1 MKRIKISDYFNVVKP
16 SYVYLRLTP
25 NNSIRNQSTHKI
37 AKSIASI
44 YRNLAQTIRKED
56 AKVVKAL
63 GREFLL
69 GTKYSV
75 DMNAKVAYYVYIE
88 KKKVEFYFVIPRNY
102 LTLIKEKISD
112 SWSNITAK
120 VVADMPSF
128 SESATKYSLVYTK
141 ENALSLATDRR
152 NDDLLRSKLNVVD
165 VMEVGDKVGVFYNF
179 MPTSQFSWR
188 SSYEATIRKVKR
200 SLPTDR
206 NKVGIAY
213 ALKTVV
219 GVISALFD
227 DVGDVLSGGKGKG
240 KADDYN
246 VLEGLIE
253 RLNGGKQISDSTR
266 KKATATVLDT
276 QIVVMSESSDK
287 LRQRNNARSL
297 TQAFETITE
306 DNRLAPKPLRKPFKF
321 TDYSIAG
328 AEVNKVGDEEAQN
341 FIAIAGRDILERY
354 NFIDKVETQ
363 ETQVPDDL
371 QTGVM
376 CIGESTYRGA
386 KQKAYLSNYEHYR
399 NLLTLLIGPT
409 RAGKSNLI
417 GNLSIDAIENGEC
430 VIIFDFI
437 ENCELSDE
445 ISALFPKS
453 KVLNIDNSDPAKIQG
468 LGYNEVG
475 HTDDVFQRYEN
486 AKRQTAN
493 LLALINAI
501 NVDESRLSPKMERYL
516 EAAALVVFINTG
528 SIRDVF
534 RVLQSHHERYEFL
547 RQVPKTQYELMEEYM
562 ASLTELDEK
571 KDGIII
577 GTKLN
582 LIAGIIDR
590 LSVLKRNTQMEM
602 MLKRDIDNNVDLV
615 AEMQKNQVICIRMP
629 ESKFPTQGERDI
641 ATTYWITKI
650 WLALQI
656 RADKFR
662 DKKDRRKVNI
672 VIDEI
677 YQVENTEKFMT
688 SKLSQ
693 IAKFIAKP
701 IISCH
706 YILQLNYMR
715 KELRSANTSYMLIA
729 GCDKDNHKELK
740 DELYPFTAE
749 DLASMKP
756 YHAMNYVKSRE
767 GYARFITKLPGR
779 VEDRIKRTNCAELSP
794 PSYYKVDKNLESSI
808 LMKGADDV
816 D

>member
-1 MKRIKISDYFNVVKP
+1 MKRIKISDYINVVKP

-56 AKVVKAL
+56 AKVIKAL

-75 DMNAKVAYYVYIE
+75 DMSAKVAYYVYIE

-120 VVADMPSF
+120 VVADIPSF

-141 ENALSLATDRR
+141 ENALSLSTDRR

-165 VMEVGDKVGVFYNF
+165 VMEEGDKVGVFYNF

-206 NKVGIAY
+206 NKVGVAY
-213 ALKTVV
+213 ALKTIV

-227 DVGDVLSGGKGKG
+227 DLGDVLSGGKGKG
-240 KADDYN
+240 KADEYN
-246 VLEGLIE
+246 VLEGLLE

-354 NFIDKVETQ
+354 NFIEKVETQ

-547 RQVPKTQYELMEEYM
+547 RKVPKTQYELMEEYM
-562 ASLTELDEK
+562 SSLTELDEK

-662 DKKDRRKVNI
+662 DKKDRLKVNI

-677 YQVENTEKFMT
+677 YQVNNCEQFVTD
-688 SKLSQ
+688 KLSQ

-706 YILQLNYMR
+706 YINQLKYMR

-729 GCDKDNHKELK
+729 GCDKDNHAELK
-740 DELYPFTAE
+740 SELHPFTAE
-749 DLASMKP
+749 DLACMKP
-756 YHAMNYVKSRE
+756 YHAMNYVKCRE
-767 GYARFITKLPGR
+767 GYARFITKLPGK
-779 VEDRIKRTNCAELSP
+779 VEERIKRKEELI
-794 PSYYKVDKNLESSI
+794 VSS
-808 LMKGADDV
+808 
-816 D
+816 

>member
-56 AKVVKAL
+56 AKVFKAL
-63 GREFLL
+63 GREFLF

-75 DMNAKVAYYVYIE
+75 DMSAKVAYYVYIE
-88 KKKVEFYFVIPRNY
+88 KKKVEFYFVIPRSY

-112 SWSNITAK
+112 SWSNITVK

-128 SESATKYSLVYTK
+128 SELATKYSLVYTK

-165 VMEVGDKVGVFYNF
+165 VMEEGDKVGVFYNF

-206 NKVGIAY
+206 NKVGAAY
-213 ALKTVV
+213 ALKTIV

-240 KADDYN
+240 KEDGYNAFQGLADAF
-246 VLEGLIE
+246 
-253 RLNGGKQISDSTR
+253 NGGKQISDSTR

-276 QIVVMSESSDK
+276 QIVVMSESADK

-328 AEVNKVGDEEAQN
+328 AEVNKIGDEEAQN

-354 NFIDKVETQ
+354 NFIEKVETQ

-371 QTGVM
+371 QAGVM

-547 RQVPKTQYELMEEYM
+547 RNVPKTQYEFMEEYM

-571 KDGIII
+571 KDGSII

-662 DKKDRRKVNI
+662 DKKERRKVNL

-693 IAKFIAKP
+693 IAKFICKP

-706 YILQLNYMR
+706 YINQLKYMR

-729 GCDKDNHKELK
+729 GCDKDNHAELK
-740 DELYPFTAE
+740 SELHPFTAE
-749 DLASMKP
+749 DLANMKP

-767 GYARFITKLPGR
+767 GYARFITKLPGK
-779 VEDRIKRTNCAELSP
+779 VDERIKRKDCPKKATGA
-794 PSYYKVDKNLESSI
+794 SI
-808 LMKGADDV
+808 
-816 D
+816 

>member
-1 MKRIKISDYFNVVKP
+1 MKRIKFTDYINIVKP
-16 SYVYLRLTP
+16 QYAFLRLTP
-25 NNSIRNQSTHKI
+25 NNSITNQSTHKI
-37 AKSIASI
+37 AKSIASL
-44 YRNLAQTIRKED
+44 YRNITQNIRKED
-56 AKVVKAL
+56 AKLIKAL
-63 GREFLL
+63 GREFLF

-75 DMNAKVAYYVYIE
+75 EVNAKVAYYVYIE
-88 KKKVEFYFVIPRNY
+88 KKKVEFYFVIPRGH
-102 LTLIKEKISD
+102 LSVIKEKISD
-112 SWSNITAK
+112 SWKNITVK
-120 VVADMPSF
+120 EVATLPAF
-128 SESATKYSLVYTK
+128 SDSATKYSLVYTK
-141 ENALSLATDRR
+141 EEALSLATDRR
-152 NDDLLRSKLNVVD
+152 NNDLLRSKLNVVD
-165 VMEVGDKVGVFYNF
+165 VMEEGDKVGVFYNF
-179 MPTSQFSWR
+179 IPTSQFSWR

-200 SLPTDR
+200 NLPTDR
-206 NKVGIAY
+206 NKVGVSY
-213 ALKTVV
+213 ALKTII

-227 DVGDVLSGGKGKG
+227 DIGEVLGGSGGKGKG
-240 KADDYN
+240 GQYD
-246 VLEGLIE
+246 VLEGVLE
-253 RLNGGKQISDSTR
+253 RLNGGKQISDAT
-266 KKATATVLDT
+266 KGKASATILNS
-276 QIVVMSESSDK
+276 QIVVMSESADR

-297 TQAFETITE
+297 AQAFETITE
-306 DNRLAPKPLRKPFKF
+306 DNRLVQKPLRKPFKF

-328 AEVNKVGDEEAQN
+328 AEVNKIGDEEAQN
-341 FIAIAGRDILERY
+341 FIAMAGRDILERY
-354 NFIDKVETQ
+354 NFIEKVETQ
-363 ETQVPDDL
+363 ETEVPEDL
-371 QTGVM
+371 RKGTM
-376 CIGESTYRGA
+376 CIGDSTYRGA
-386 KQKAYLSNYEHYR
+386 KQKAYLSNFEHYR

-475 HTDDVFQRYEN
+475 YTENAEDQYEN
-486 AKRQTAN
+486 AKRQMSN

-516 EAAALVVFINTG
+516 EAAALVVFISTG

-534 RVLQSHHERYEFL
+534 RVLQNVRERSEYLRKVPATQHEF
-547 RQVPKTQYELMEEYM
+547 MDEYM
-562 ASLTELDEK
+562 VSLRELDDI
-571 KDGIII
+571 KDGEVV

-582 LIAGIIDR
+582 LIVGIIDR
-590 LSVLKRNTQMEM
+590 LSILKRNTQMER
-602 MLKRDIDNNVDLV
+602 MLKQDIDNNVDLV
-615 AEMQKNQVICIRMP
+615 EEMQKNQVICIRMP

-662 DKKDRRKVNI
+662 DKKQRLKVNL

-677 YQVENTEKFMT
+677 YQVDNTEKFMT

-693 IAKFIAKP
+693 IAKFICKP

-706 YILQLNYMR
+706 YINQLNYMR

-729 GCDKDNHKELK
+729 GCDKDNYKELK

-756 YHAMNYVKSRE
+756 YHSMNYVKSKD
-767 GYARFITKLPGR
+767 GYARFITKLPGK
-779 VEDRIKRTNCAELSP
+779 VEDRIKRKEATKCTSKA
-794 PSYYKVDKNLESSI
+794 
-808 LMKGADDV
+808 
-816 D
+816 

>member
-1 MKRIKISDYFNVVKP
+1 MKRIKMSDYINVVKP

-44 YRNLAQTIRKED
+44 YRNLTQNIRKEN
-56 AKVVKAL
+56 AKVIKVL
-63 GREFLL
+63 GREFLF

-75 DMNAKVAYYVYIE
+75 ELASKVAYYVYIE
-88 KKKVEFYFVIPRNY
+88 KKKVEFYFVIPQSY
-102 LTLIKEKISD
+102 LSLIKEKISD
-112 SWSNITAK
+112 SWSNITVK
-120 VVADMPSF
+120 VVADLPSF
-128 SESATKYSLVYTK
+128 SDSATKYSLAYTK

-165 VMEVGDKVGVFYNF
+165 VMEEGDKVGVFYNF
-179 MPTSQFSWR
+179 MPTTQFTWR

-200 SLPTDR
+200 NLPTDR
-206 NKVGIAY
+206 NKMGAGY
-213 ALKTVV
+213 ALKTIV
-219 GVISALFD
+219 GVVSALFD
-227 DVGDVLSGGKGKG
+227 DISDALGGGGGKRK
-240 KADDYN
+240 DSEYN
-246 VLEGLIE
+246 ALEGLIE

-266 KKATATVLDT
+266 KKATATVLNS
-276 QIVVMSESSDK
+276 QVVVMSESKDR
-287 LRQRNNARSL
+287 LRQRNNARSIA
-297 TQAFETITE
+297 QSFETITE

-341 FIAIAGRDILERY
+341 FIAMAGRDILERY
-354 NFIDKVETQ
+354 NFIEKVETQ
-363 ETQVPDDL
+363 ETEVPEDL
-371 QTGVM
+371 QKGVM
-376 CIGESTYRGA
+376 CIGESTFRGA

-445 ISALFPKS
+445 ISALFPKD
-453 KVLNIDNSDPAKIQG
+453 KVLNIDNSDPAKLQG

-475 HTDDVFQRYEN
+475 HTSDTFAQYEN

-534 RVLQSHHERYEFL
+534 RVLQNHNARHGYLGRVPKAQYEF
-547 RQVPKTQYELMEEYM
+547 MEEYM
-562 ASLTELDEK
+562 TSLTELDEI
-571 KDGIII
+571 KDDTII
-577 GTKLN
+577 GTRLN
-582 LIAGIIDR
+582 LIVGIIDR
-590 LSVLKRNTQMEM
+590 LSVLKRNTQMEL
-602 MLKRDIDNNVDLV
+602 MLKRDMDANVDLV
-615 AEMQKNQVICIRMP
+615 EEMQKNQVICIRMP
-629 ESKFPTQGERDI
+629 ESKFTTKEERDI
-641 ATTYWITKI
+641 ASTYWITKI

-656 RADKFR
+656 RADKIR
-662 DKKDRRKVNI
+662 DKKERRKVNI

-688 SKLSQ
+688 AKLSQ
-693 IAKFIAKP
+693 IAKFICKP

-706 YILQLNYMR
+706 YINQLTHMR
-715 KELRSANTSYMLIA
+715 RELRSANTSYMLIA
-729 GCDKDNHKELK
+729 GCDKDNYKELK

-749 DLASMKP
+749 DLANMKP
-756 YHAMNYVKSRE
+756 YHAMNYVKCRD
-767 GYARFITKLPGR
+767 GYSRFITKLPGK
-779 VEDRIKRTNCAELSP
+779 VEDRIKRKAVA
-794 PSYYKVDKNLESSI
+794 K
-808 LMKGADDV
+808 
-816 D
+816 

>member
-1 MKRIKISDYFNVVKP
+1 MKRIKISDYINVVKP

-37 AKSIASI
+37 AKSIASL
-44 YRNLAQTIRKED
+44 YRNITQNIRKED
-56 AKVVKAL
+56 AKVIKAL
-63 GREFLL
+63 GREFMF

-75 DMNAKVAYYVYIE
+75 DMSAKVAYYVYIE

-120 VVADMPSF
+120 VVADLPSF

-141 ENALSLATDRR
+141 EHALSLATDRR
-152 NDDLLRSKLNVVD
+152 NDDLLRTKLNVVD
-165 VMEVGDKVGVFYNF
+165 VMEEGDKVGVFYNF

-188 SSYEATIRKVKR
+188 SSYEATISKVKR

-206 NKVGIAY
+206 NKVGVAY
-213 ALKTVV
+213 VLKTIV
-219 GVISALFD
+219 GVVSALFD

-276 QIVVMSESSDK
+276 QIVVLSESADK

-306 DNRLAPKPLRKPFKF
+306 DNRLVPKPLRKSFKF

-328 AEVNKVGDEEAQN
+328 AEVNKIGDEESQN

-354 NFIDKVETQ
+354 NFIEKVETQ

-386 KQKAYLSNYEHYR
+386 KQKAYLSNFEHYR

-417 GNLSIDAIENGEC
+417 GNLAIDAIENGEC

-475 HTDDVFQRYEN
+475 HTDDTFAQYEN

-501 NVDESRLSPKMERYL
+501 NVDESRLSAKMERYL
-516 EAAALVVFINTG
+516 EAASLVVFINTG

-534 RVLQSHHERYEFL
+534 HVLQNVSDRHKWL
-547 RQVPKTQYELMEEYM
+547 RNIPANQRELMDEYM
-562 ASLTELDEK
+562 GSLRELDK
-571 KDGIII
+571 RDKDGIIE
-577 GTKLN
+577 GTRYN
-582 LIAGIIDR
+582 LIEGIIDR

-602 MLKRDIDNNVDLV
+602 MLKQDIENNIDLV

-662 DKKDRRKVNI
+662 DKKERRKVNL

-693 IAKFIAKP
+693 IAKFICKP

-706 YILQLNYMR
+706 YINQLKYMR

-729 GCDKDNHKELK
+729 GCDKDNHAELK
-740 DELYPFTAE
+740 SELHPFTAE
-749 DLASMKP
+749 DLANIKP

-767 GYARFITKLPGR
+767 GYARFITKLPGK
-779 VEDRIKRTNCAELSP
+779 VEDRIKRKL
-794 PSYYKVDKNLESSI
+794 V
-808 LMKGADDV
+808 GV
-816 D
+816 Q

>member
-1 MKRIKISDYFNVVKP
+1 MKRIKFSDYINVVKP

-25 NNSIRNQSTHKI
+25 NNSITNQSTHKI
-37 AKSIASI
+37 AKSIASL
-44 YRNLAQTIRKED
+44 YRNITQNIRKED
-56 AKVVKAL
+56 AKVIKAL
-63 GREFLL
+63 GREFMF
-69 GTKYSV
+69 GTKFSV
-75 DMNAKVAYYVYIE
+75 EMSAKVAYYVYIE
-88 KKKVEFYFVIPRNY
+88 KKKVEFYFVIPRKY

-128 SESATKYSLVYTK
+128 SESATKYSLAYTK
-141 ENALSLATDRR
+141 EDALSLATDRR
-152 NDDLLRSKLNVVD
+152 NSDLLRSKLNVVD
-165 VMEVGDKVGVFYNF
+165 VMEEGDKVGVFYNF

-188 SSYEATIRKVKR
+188 STYEATIRKVKR
-200 SLPTDR
+200 GLPTDR
-206 NKVGIAY
+206 NKVGVSY
-213 ALKTVV
+213 ALKTAV
-219 GVISALFD
+219 GVISAIFD
-227 DVGDVLSGGKGKG
+227 DLSD
-240 KADDYN
+240 A
-246 VLEGLIE
+246 
-253 RLNGGKQISDSTR
+253 LNGGEGKRKGDGNNGLYALVDALNQTSRKSSEATQ
-266 KKATATVLDT
+266 KKASATVLNT
-276 QIVVMSESSDK
+276 QVVVMSESSDK

-306 DNRLAPKPLRKPFKF
+306 DNKLVPKPLRKSFKF

-328 AEVNKVGDEEAQN
+328 AEVNKIGDEEAQN
-341 FIAIAGRDILERY
+341 FIAMAGRDILERY
-354 NFIDKVETQ
+354 NFIEKVETQ
-363 ETQVPDDL
+363 ETEVPDDL
-371 QTGVM
+371 QEGVM

-417 GNLSIDAIENGEC
+417 GNLAIDAIENGEC

-453 KVLNIDNSDPAKIQG
+453 KVLNIDNSDPELLQG

-475 HTDDVFQRYEN
+475 YMDDALAQYEN

-547 RQVPKTQYELMEEYM
+547 RKVPKAQYELMEEYM
-562 ASLTELDEK
+562 ASLMELDEK

-615 AEMQKNQVICIRMP
+615 EEMQKNQVICIRMP

-650 WLALQI
+650 WLALQL
-656 RADKFR
+656 RADKIR
-662 DKKDRRKVNI
+662 DKRQRRKVNL

-693 IAKFIAKP
+693 IAKFICKP

-706 YILQLNYMR
+706 YINQLDYMR

-729 GCDKDNHKELK
+729 GCDRDNYTELK
-740 DELYPFTAE
+740 NELYPFTAE
-749 DLASMKP
+749 DLANMKP
-756 YHAMNYVKSRE
+756 YHSMNYVKCRE
-767 GYARFITKLPGR
+767 GYSRFITKLPGK
-779 VEDRIKRTNCAELSP
+779 VEDRIKRKKKEAAL
-794 PSYYKVDKNLESSI
+794 
-808 LMKGADDV
+808 
-816 D
+816 

>member
-1 MKRIKISDYFNVVKP
+1 MKRIKFSDYINVVKP

-37 AKSIASI
+37 AKSIASL
-44 YRNLAQTIRKED
+44 YRNITQNIRKED
-56 AKVVKAL
+56 AKVIKAL
-63 GREFLL
+63 GREFML

-75 DMNAKVAYYVYIE
+75 ETNAKVAYYVYIE

-128 SESATKYSLVYTK
+128 SESATKYSLAYTK
-141 ENALSLATDRR
+141 EDALSLATDRR

-165 VMEVGDKVGVFYNF
+165 VMEEGDKVGVFYNF

-188 SSYEATIRKVKR
+188 SVYENTIRKVKR
-200 SLPTDR
+200 GLPTDR
-206 NKVGIAY
+206 NKVGVSY
-213 ALKTVV
+213 ALKTAV

-227 DVGDVLSGGKGKG
+227 DLADALNGGEGKSEG
-240 KADDYN
+240 NEYN

-253 RLNGGKQISDSTR
+253 RLNGGKQISESTR
-266 KKATATVLDT
+266 KKAVSTILNT
-276 QIVVMSESSDK
+276 QVVVMSESKDR

-306 DNRLAPKPLRKPFKF
+306 DNRLVPKPLRKPFKF

-328 AEVNKVGDEEAQN
+328 AEVNKIGDEEAQN
-341 FIAIAGRDILERY
+341 FIAMAGRDILERY
-354 NFIDKVETQ
+354 NFIEKVETQ
-363 ETQVPDDL
+363 ETEVPDDL

-417 GNLSIDAIENGEC
+417 GNLAIDAIEAGEC

-453 KVLNIDNSDPAKIQG
+453 KVLNIDNSDPELLQG

-475 HTDDVFQRYEN
+475 HTEDTLAQYEN

-516 EAAALVVFINTG
+516 EAASLVVFINTG

-547 RQVPKTQYELMEEYM
+547 RQVPKAQYELMEEYM
-562 ASLTELDEK
+562 ASLMELDEK
-571 KDGIII
+571 KDGVII

-615 AEMQKNQVICIRMP
+615 EEMQRNQVICIRMP

-662 DKKDRRKVNI
+662 DKKERRKVNL

-693 IAKFIAKP
+693 IAKFICKP

-706 YILQLNYMR
+706 YINQLKHLR
-715 KELRSANTSYMLIA
+715 KELRSANTSYMLIS
-729 GCDKDNHKELK
+729 GCDRDNYSELK
-740 DELYPFTAE
+740 SELHPFTAE
-749 DLASMKP
+749 DLANMKP
-756 YHAMNYVKSRE
+756 YHSMNYVKCRE
-767 GYARFITKLPGR
+767 GYSRFITKLPGK
-779 VEDRIKRTNCAELSP
+779 VEDRIKRKSCPKT
-794 PSYYKVDKNLESSI
+794 ESSAT
-808 LMKGADDV
+808 L
-816 D
+816 

>member
-1 MKRIKISDYFNVVKP
+1 MKRIKFSDYINVVKP

-37 AKSIASI
+37 AKSIASL
-44 YRNLAQTIRKED
+44 YRNITQNIRKEE
-56 AKVVKAL
+56 AKVFKAL
-63 GREFLL
+63 GREFMF

-75 DMNAKVAYYVYIE
+75 DMSAKVAYYVYIE

-141 ENALSLATDRR
+141 EAALSLSTDRR

-165 VMEVGDKVGVFYNF
+165 VMEEGDKVGVFYNF

-188 SSYEATIRKVKR
+188 STYEATIRKVKR
-200 SLPTDR
+200 SLPIDR
-206 NKVGIAY
+206 NKVGVAY
-213 ALKTVV
+213 ALKTII

-227 DVGDVLSGGKGKG
+227 DVGDVLSGGKDKG

-246 VLEGLIE
+246 AFEAMLDA
-253 RLNGGKQISDSTR
+253 LNGGKKISPSTID
-266 KKATATVLDT
+266 KATATVLDT
-276 QIVVMSESSDK
+276 QIVVMSESADK

-306 DNRLAPKPLRKPFKF
+306 DNRLAPKPLRKSFKF

-328 AEVNKVGDEEAQN
+328 AEVNKIGDEEAQN

-354 NFIDKVETQ
+354 NFIEKVETQ
-363 ETQVPDDL
+363 ETEVPDDL
-371 QTGVM
+371 QSGVM
-376 CIGESTYRGA
+376 CIGDSTYRGA

-656 RADKFR
+656 RADKIR
-662 DKKDRRKVNI
+662 DKKERRKVNL

-693 IAKFIAKP
+693 IAKFICKP

-706 YILQLNYMR
+706 YINQLAYMR

-729 GCDKDNHKELK
+729 GCDKDNYKELK

-749 DLASMKP
+749 DLANMKP
-756 YHAMNYVKSRE
+756 YHAMNYVKCRE
-767 GYARFITKLPGR
+767 GYARFITKLPGK
-779 VEDRIKRTNCAELSP
+779 VEERIKSKD
-794 PSYYKVDKNLESSI
+794 KVIVSS
-808 LMKGADDV
+808 
-816 D
+816 

>member
-1 MKRIKISDYFNVVKP
+1 MKSLKLSDYLNVVKP

-75 DMNAKVAYYVYIE
+75 DMSAKVAYYVYIE
-88 KKKVEFYFVIPRNY
+88 KKKVEFYFVIPRQY

-120 VVADMPSF
+120 VVADLPSF

-141 ENALSLATDRR
+141 ENALSLSTDRR

-165 VMEVGDKVGVFYNF
+165 VMEEGDKVGVFYNF

-206 NKVGIAY
+206 NKVGLAY
-213 ALKTVV
+213 ALKTIV

-276 QIVVMSESSDK
+276 QIVVMSESADK

-328 AEVNKVGDEEAQN
+328 AETNKVGDEEAQN

-354 NFIDKVETQ
+354 NFIEKVETQ

-371 QTGVM
+371 QIGYMRVGV
-376 CIGESTYRGA
+376 CTYRGT
-386 KQKAYLSNYEHYR
+386 KVMGYLTTDKEYK
-399 NLLTLLIGPT
+399 NLALVVIGPQ
-409 RAGKSNLI
+409 RSGKTTLF
-417 GNLSIDAIENGEC
+417 GNLTKDAIDNGEC

-437 ENCELSDE
+437 ENCEMS
-445 ISALFPKS
+445 SQVASLFPEE
-453 KVLNIDNSDPAKIQG
+453 KVLNIECGDIKKAQG
-468 LGYNEVG
+468 LGYNEVK
-475 HTDDVFQRYEN
+475 TSDDPWTQYTN
-486 AKRQTAN
+486 AKMQTTQ
-493 LLALINAI
+493 LLDLINSV
-501 NVDESRLSPKMERYL
+501 NTEDKRLAPKMERYL
-516 EAAALVVFINTG
+516 ESAANVVFINGG
-528 SIRDVF
+528 SIKDVF
-534 RVLQSHHERYEFL
+534 NVLTSHNKRHTSIRN
-547 RQVPKTQYELMEEYM
+547 VPKVQREYLDEYIE
-562 ASLTELDEK
+562 SLNELDEVDK
-571 KDGIII
+571 KTGEIK
-577 GTKLN
+577 GTRFSD
-582 LIAGIIDR
+582 IVGIIDR
-590 LSVLKRNTQMEM
+590 LSKLKHNPYMEL
-602 MLKRDIDNNVDLV
+602 MLQKSTEGNIDLV
-615 AEMQKNQVICIRMP
+615 TEIEKNQLICIKMP
-629 ESKFPTQGERDI
+629 EDMFNTDSERDI
-641 ATTYWITKI
+641 YTTYWISKV

-656 RADKFR
+656 RASLIPKDK
-662 DKKDRRKVNI
+662 RKTCHLI
-672 VIDEI
+672 IDEL
-677 YQVENTEKFMT
+677 YQVENTKAFLS
-688 SKLSQ
+688 SKLNRLS
-693 IAKFIAKP
+693 KFRLKP
-701 IISCH
+701 IVSCH
-706 YILQLNYMR
+706 YLDQL
-715 KELRSANTSYMLIA
+715 KELKKELGGANASYMLLS
-729 GCDKDNHKELK
+729 GCDKQNFRELEDNLKPFEL
-740 DELYPFTAE
+740 ESLLNLPE
-749 DLASMKP
+749 HHSMNLIK
-756 YHAMNYVKSRE
+756 NKT
-767 GYARFITKLPGR
+767 GYGRFITKLPAP
-779 VEDRIKRTNCAELSP
+779 V
-794 PSYYKVDKNLESSI
+794 
-808 LMKGADDV
+808 KG
-816 D
+816 